1 MKINS
6 PLGVKFIIFVLS
18 LSLSYSQN
26 NSSDVNVKGIPKIE
40 VCGES
45 PAVARDC
52 FPFDTDSSS
61 CCYYTFVDKK
71 GCVALGKR
79 HKGKTYY
86 GSLYIECGE
95 NFIKVFKWIYLY
107 IYAIFITLIII

>member
-1 MKINS
+1 MKIIS
-6 PLGVKFIIFVLS
+6 PLVIKSIIFVLS
-18 LSLSYSQN
+18 LSLSYGQN
-26 NSSDVNVKGIPKIE
+26 NSSDVILKQIPKIE
-40 VCGES
+40 LCGES

-52 FPFDTDSSS
+52 FPFGTYSNS

-79 HKGKTYY
+79 HKGKTYF

-95 NFIKVFKWIYLY
+95 NFIKVFKWIY